1 MELHNC
7 PCSGKT
13 LARLVH
19 PAVMAVLA
27 AEPIHG
33 YLILQRLSGMRI
45 FCGQRPDPTGV
56 YRVLKAMEQ
65 EGLVRSTVEA
75 TDNRPAKRCFA
86 LTASG
91 RKCLARWGGTLQD
104 YEESISDLLT
114 IITHARRTRRSVAK
128 KSTRRTAECS
138 RGTGCCGSASPK

>member
-1 MELHNC
+1 MELHDC

-13 LARLVH
+13 LARLVQ
-19 PAVMAVLA
+19 PAVMALLA

-33 YLILQRLSGMRI
+33 YLVLQRLTGMRI
-45 FCGQRPDPTGV
+45 FGGQRPDPTGV

-65 EGLVRSTVEA
+65 EGLVTSTVEA

-91 RKCLARWGGTLQD
+91 RECLARWDETLQE

-114 IITHARRTRRSVAK
+114 IITRARRTRRGAAK
-128 KSTRRTAECS
+128 KPARRTAGCS
-138 RGTGCCGSASPK
+138 SRTGCCGNASPK

>member
-1 MELHNC
+1 MDLHDC

-13 LARLVH
+13 LARLVQ

-33 YLILQRLSGMRI
+33 YLLLQRLSGMRI

-65 EGLVRSTVEA
+65 EGLVTSNVEA

-86 LTASG
+86 LTPSG
-91 RKCLARWGGTLQD
+91 RQCLARWGETLQD

-114 IITHARRTRRSVAK
+114 IITQAQRTRRGVAK
-128 KSTRRTAECS
+128 KPARRIAGCS
-138 RGTGCCGSASPK
+138 PKTGCCGNASPR